1 MNCTLYGFITDYVKE
16 IFVDKIKYEITEK
29 LETVSY
35 SVVKGLDAFKH
46 VADAN
51 TLKAL
56 NASRPLLQVTVFTL
70 SYCKELIILTN
81 FL

>member
-35 SVVKGLDAFKH
+35 STSKGLDAFKH

-56 NASRPLLQVTVFTL
+56 SASRPLLQVKL
-70 SYCKELIILTN
+70 SHMINNKESHPC
-81 FL
+81 